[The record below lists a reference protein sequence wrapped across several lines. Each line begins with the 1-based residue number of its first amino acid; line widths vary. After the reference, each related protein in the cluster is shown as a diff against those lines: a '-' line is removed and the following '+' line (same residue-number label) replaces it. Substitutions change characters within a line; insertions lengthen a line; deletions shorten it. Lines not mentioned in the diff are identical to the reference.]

1 MLNNMLMRRSFLPIA
16 FGALLLAGCST
27 QPMPEVPPQVFYND
41 DRAVEDGLLNGFTH
55 RPDYK
60 DNPRLREI
68 YLRAYAEGEKYG
80 VIAKKSTGN
89 FKPAAGD
96 ERGNQAWYDG
106 FIAGWMAGFQDYLA
120 SKRQP
125 AQAQR

>member
-1 MLNNMLMRRSFLPIA
+1 MLNNMLMTRLLLPIA
-16 FGALLLAGCST
+16 FCAILLAGCST
-27 QPMPEVPPQVFYND
+27 KPMPDVPAQVFYND
-41 DRAVEDGLLNGFTH
+41 DRQVEDGLLNEFTH

-68 YLRAYAEGEKYG
+68 FLRAYAKGEKYG
-80 VIAKKSTGN
+80 AIAKKSTGD

-106 FIAGWMAGFQDYLA
+106 FAAGWMAGFQDYLA
-120 SKRQP
+120 SHRQP
-125 AQAQR
+125 VQAQQ